1 MSAGLEAHGVRGFPP
16 SSDELYAKM
25 PEATWST
32 TTSLATQEVGA
43 SLLRAAVN
51 LAASPE
57 NTRNVER
64 TILVKLGTV
73 VNQTCRFKTEVSQDF
88 LEH

>member
-1 MSAGLEAHGVRGFPP
+1 MIMFKMV
-16 SSDELYAKM
+16 SDELYAKM

-51 LAASPE
+51 LTASPE
-57 NTRNVER
+57 NTLN
-64 TILVKLGTV
+64 G
-73 VNQTCRFKTEVSQDF
+73 
-88 LEH
+88 

>member
-1 MSAGLEAHGVRGFPP
+1 MIMFKMV
-16 SSDELYAKM
+16 SDELYAKM

-51 LAASPE
+51 FTASPE
-57 NTRNVER
+57 NTRN
-64 TILVKLGTV
+64 G
-73 VNQTCRFKTEVSQDF
+73 
-88 LEH
+88 